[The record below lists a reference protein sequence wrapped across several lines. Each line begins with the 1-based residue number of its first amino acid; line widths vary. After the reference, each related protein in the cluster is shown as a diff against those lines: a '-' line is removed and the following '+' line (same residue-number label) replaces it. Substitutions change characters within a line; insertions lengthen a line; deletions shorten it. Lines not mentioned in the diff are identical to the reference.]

1 MSTILTGINDGE
13 RRIHIKGAAEIV
25 VKSCTHY
32 INKQGER
39 NLMTKEMIFRLD
51 EVMSQFGE
59 NSLRMIGMAYKDIEE
74 RVVIN
79 VEPNFE
85 ERFDIEE
92 ADFTLIGIIGI
103 GDKV

>member
-1 MSTILTGINDGE
+1 
-13 RRIHIKGAAEIV
+13 
-25 VKSCTHY
+25 
-32 INKQGER
+32 
-39 NLMTKEMIFRLD
+39 
-51 EVMSQFGE
+51 
-59 NSLRMIGMAYKDIEE
+59 MIGMAYKDIEE

-103 GDKV
+103 GDKVWDEVPKAIIDCKNAGIKVWMITGDNKHTALAIGKECGLIGSKIEKYTCMEG

>member
-1 MSTILTGINDGE
+1 MGLWKIHLGEDFTRFEFNSDRKKMSTILTGINDGE

-51 EVMSQFGE
+51 EVMS
-59 NSLRMIGMAYKDIEE
+59 
-74 RVVIN
+74 
-79 VEPNFE
+79 
-85 ERFDIEE
+85 
-92 ADFTLIGIIGI
+92 
-103 GDKV
+103 